1 MNYVESNLRKGEQVI
16 AEAKISFLW
25 LIPAIV
31 WAVILIAIG
40 IVFYISPDILL
51 GKSMSAQDIEKS
63 GQVLVIILIFFVA
76 SGALVFFA
84 RFLQM
89 VTTHLVVTDKRVI
102 GKVGVFSVKTMDI
115 PIEKV
120 DNCAYDAKFL
130 GNLFKYYTVTLKS
143 ASGNYTYKGIHNAAL
158 FKNKTIDAIDS
169 RQEYLRKAQAMEI
182 ANAMNA
188 KNAQ

>member
-25 LIPAIV
+25 LIPAILR
-31 WAVILIAIG
+31 AVILIAIG
-40 IVFYISPDILL
+40 IAAYILL
-51 GKSMSAQDIEKS
+51 GKSMSAQDTEKF
-63 GQVLVIILIFFVA
+63 GQAPVIFLIIFAFLGALVII
-76 SGALVFFA
+76 A
-84 RFLQM
+84 RVLQM

-102 GKVGVFSVKTMDI
+102 GKVGVFSIKTMDI

-143 ASGNYTYKGIHNAAL
+143 ASGNYIYKGIHNAAL